1 MAMTASQ
8 HQRLSDHLFPGD
20 GLEAAAVLVCN
31 QGTGR
36 RHQRLVVA
44 DIVLLPHR
52 RSERRKDFVSWPFA
66 DHLDPDRITSID
78 RNGQSIVT
86 IHSHPT
92 GNPRFSELDDR
103 TDRELLES
111 VSSWFDDGRMH
122 GSAIMTPDLAV
133 RARTLGADGNFIEAS
148 AVSSVGEDVQIW
160 KRGCQPAKSNAS
172 RSASTPSAAIPVAS
186 VEEHETRVAQAF
198 GRGTLDLLRSL
209 RVGVVGCSGTGSVVI
224 ELLVRN
230 CVGAIVM
237 VDDDVIEPKN
247 LNRIVNASMDDAL
260 AGRPKVDA
268 LRQAVERMGFGTSV
282 DAHRCLTDSQ
292 EAVAALVDCDVLF
305 GCVDSASGRYHL
317 DCLASAYCLPYFDV
331 GVNLDA
337 DGEGGLAD
345 ADAVAHYV
353 HPEGSS
359 LLSRGAYTMEQV
371 TAENWRRHDPDHYK
385 RQRIAGY
392 LEEVGEDQPAVIS
405 VNMQAACLA
414 FNDFMAR
421 VHSYRFDRNRDFATQ
436 RLRLVHGAYDATVDT
451 GGPHPLFRKYM
462 GMGDASVLVQNNIVQ

>member
-1 MAMTASQ
+1 MRSALLAMTASR
-8 HQRLSDHLFPGD
+8 HRRLSDHLFPGD

-31 QGTGR
+31 QGTGKL
-36 RHQRLVVA
+36 HQRLVVA
-44 DIVLLPHR
+44 DVLLLPHR

-66 DHLDPDRITSID
+66 DYLEPDRIESID

-92 GNPRFSELDDR
+92 GHPRFSALDDQ

-111 VSSWFDDGRMH
+111 VSSWFDDDRMN
-122 GSAIMTPDLAV
+122 GSAIMTPDLGI
-133 RARTLGADGNFIEAS
+133 RARTLGRDGNFVDAS
-148 AVSSVGEDVQIW
+148 AVSSVGEDVRIW
-160 KRGCQPAKSNAS
+160 KRGRAAK
-172 RSASTPSAAIPVAS
+172 PG
-186 VEEHETRVAQAF
+186 VEEHEARVVQTF

-209 RVGVVGCSGTGSVVI
+209 RAGVVGCSGTGSVVI
-224 ELLVRN
+224 ELLMRN
-230 CVGAIVM
+230 CIGAIVI
-237 VDDDVIEPKN
+237 VDDDVMEPKN
-247 LNRIVNASMDDAL
+247 LNRIVNGSMDDAQ

-268 LRQAVERMGFGTSV
+268 LRRAVERAGLGTTV
-282 DAHRCLTDSQ
+282 DAYRCLTDSQ
-292 EAVAALVDCDVLF
+292 EAVTALVDCDVLF

-317 DCLASAYCLPYFDV
+317 DCLASAYCIPYFDV

-371 TAENWRRHDPDHYK
+371 TSENWRRHDPDHYET
-385 RQRIAGY
+385 QRAAGY
-392 LEEVGEDQPAVIS
+392 LQEVGDDQPAVIS

-421 VHSYRFDRNRDFATQ
+421 VHSYRLDPNRNFATQ
-436 RLRLVHGAYDATVDT
+436 RLRLVHGDYEATADS
-451 GGPHPLFRKYM
+451 GDPHPLFDKYV
-462 GMGDASVLVQNNIVQ
+462 GTGDASVLVQNNIVR

>member
-1 MAMTASQ
+1 MRSALLAMTAGQ
-8 HQRLSDHLFPGD
+8 HRRLSDHLFPGD

-36 RHQRLVVA
+36 RRQRLVVS
-44 DIVLLPHR
+44 DVLLLPHR
-52 RSERRKDFVSWPFA
+52 RSERKKDFLSWPFA

-86 IHSHPT
+86 IHSHPA

-103 TDRELLES
+103 TDRELLDS
-111 VSSWFDDGRMH
+111 ISSWFDDDRMN
-122 GSAIMTPDLAV
+122 GSAIMTPDLAI
-133 RARTLGADGNFIEAS
+133 RARTLGPDGGFVEAS
-148 AVSSVGEDVQIW
+148 GVSSVGEDIRIW
-160 KRGCQPAKSNAS
+160 KRGRTAK
-172 RSASTPSAAIPVAS
+172 TG
-186 VEEHETRVAQAF
+186 VEEHEARVAQAF

-230 CVGAIVM
+230 CVGAVVM
-237 VDDDVIEPKN
+237 VDDDAMEPKN
-247 LNRIVNASMDDAL
+247 LNRIVNGSMADAL

-268 LRQAVERMGFGTSV
+268 LRRAVERMDLGTSV
-282 DAHRCLTDSQ
+282 DAHRCSTDSR
-292 EAVAALVDCDVLF
+292 EAVEALIDCDVLF
-305 GCVDSASGRYHL
+305 GCVDTASGRYHL
-317 DCLASAYCLPYFDV
+317 DCLASAYCIPYFDV

-337 DGEGGLAD
+337 DGEGGVAD

-371 TAENWRRHDPDHYK
+371 TAENWRRHDPDHYG

-392 LEEVGEDQPAVIS
+392 LQEVAEDQPAVIS

-421 VHSYRFDRNRDFATQ
+421 VHSYRLDPNRNFATQ
-436 RLRLVHGAYDATVDT
+436 RLRLVHGDYEATVDS
-451 GGPHPLFRKYM
+451 GDPHPLFAKYV
-462 GMGDASVLVQNNIVQ
+462 GAGDGSVLVQNNIVR